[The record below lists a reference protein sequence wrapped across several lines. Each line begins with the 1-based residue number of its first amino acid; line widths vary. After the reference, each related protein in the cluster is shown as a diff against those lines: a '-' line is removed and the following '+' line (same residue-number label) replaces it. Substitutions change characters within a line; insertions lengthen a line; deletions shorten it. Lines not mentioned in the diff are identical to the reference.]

1 MQVYHYDMNFS
12 KQLLV
17 NFCQYSTTTKE
28 HASRFLKCTC
38 IFISGLNYYVF
49 CTGVMHR

>member
-1 MQVYHYDMNFS
+1 MQVYHYNMNFS

-17 NFCQYSTTTKE
+17 NFVSSTTTKE

-38 IFISGLNYYVF
+38 IFISGLKVVANKDF
-49 CTGVMHR
+49 GHSRK